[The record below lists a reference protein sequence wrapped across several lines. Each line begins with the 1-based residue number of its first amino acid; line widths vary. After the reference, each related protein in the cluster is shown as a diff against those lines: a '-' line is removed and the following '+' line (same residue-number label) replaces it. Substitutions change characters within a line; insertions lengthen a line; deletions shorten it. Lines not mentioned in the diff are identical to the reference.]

1 MGRLKK
7 PRVAASEEAAA
18 ARPRSRTGVKQVV
31 AASQRSPGRCVGMG
45 CVVGYNYMYN
55 GTLEDERGS
64 QTGSACQ
71 GLTSKDGHGR
81 KSLKSFGLHGFDVD
95 KSFI

>member
-1 MGRLKK
+1 
-7 PRVAASEEAAA
+7 
-18 ARPRSRTGVKQVV
+18 
-31 AASQRSPGRCVGMG
+31 
-45 CVVGYNYMYN
+45 MYD

-71 GLTSKDGHGR
+71 GLTSKDGHEK